1 MRGANSSSMAF
12 TPLCAPS
19 RAATSAAL
27 GESPVTARV
36 ACSLAALRVS
46 RNTLYMFLRPI
57 TAFPPCGLARTT
69 LPARGSKL
77 IIVSFKIYYVKA
89 TGGFQPEVPGV
100 DLQPQRDLRDIEE
113 IQELFE
119 AGQETGTLESSEVL
133 DLLQEVDLSTEEI
146 QQVYGLLREHGVEV
160 VDAEFLNDTLHHEE
174 EDAQLVEEVLEGD
187 LRTRYTGDAV
197 QMYLDEIGKT
207 PLLTKAQEVYL
218 AKRVERGDKK
228 AKAHLTRANLRLV
241 VSIAKKYASRG
252 VSLLDLIQEGNIGL
266 MRAVEKFNYRKGFK
280 FSTYAT
286 WWIRQAVTRAIA
298 DKGRTI
304 RIPVHMVEKANK
316 YHRTHRRMIQTLGRE
331 PSEEE
336 IAHELGVFVA
346 EIQRLQEIS
355 QRSISLATPVGDDD
369 SSELGDFLEDAG
381 SVTPTDA
388 VSESLLKAHLR
399 EALDELPERERQII
413 ELRFGMK
420 DDRPRTLEEV
430 GREFDITRER
440 VRQIQMKTLNLLRE
454 QLH

>member
-1 MRGANSSSMAF
+1 MATQNSMMLAERTDELLNRGRSQ
-12 TPLCAPS
+12 
-19 RAATSAAL
+19 
-27 GESPVTARV
+27 
-36 ACSLAALRVS
+36 
-46 RNTLYMFLRPI
+46 
-57 TAFPPCGLARTT
+57 
-69 LPARGSKL
+69 
-77 IIVSFKIYYVKA
+77 
-89 TGGFQPEVPGV
+89 GF
-100 DLQPQRDLRDIEE
+100 
-113 IQELFE
+113 
-119 AGQETGTLESSEVL
+119 
-133 DLLQEVDLSTEEI
+133 LSTEE
-146 QQVYGLLREHGVEV
+146 VANLL
-160 VDAEFLNDTLHHEE
+160 
-174 EDAQLVEEVLEGD
+174 QEGD
-187 LRTRYTGDAV
+187 LSAAEVEEFYAALEEEEITIVEGETPEAGGSRTTVAATVHIAEAPAVQIAHAVATGDSIR
-197 QMYLDEIGKT
+197 MYLAEIGRV
-207 PLLTKAQEVYL
+207 PLLTHADEIRL
-218 AKRVERGDKK
+218 AKGIARGCKRSKDRLVE
-228 AKAHLTRANLRLV
+228 ANLRLV
-241 VSIAKKYASRG
+241 VSIAKKYRNRG
-252 VSLLDLIQEGNIGL
+252 VSFLDLIQEGNLGL
-266 MRAVEKFNYRKGFK
+266 IRAAEKFDHSKGYK

-286 WWIRQAVTRAIA
+286 WWIRQAITRAIA

-304 RIPVHMVEKANK
+304 RIPVHMVEKVNK

-336 IAHELGVFVA
+336 IALELGVFVA

-454 QLH
+454 QRRTQNLREYLH

>member
-1 MRGANSSSMAF
+1 MATQNSMLLAERTDELLNRGRSQ
-12 TPLCAPS
+12 
-19 RAATSAAL
+19 
-27 GESPVTARV
+27 
-36 ACSLAALRVS
+36 
-46 RNTLYMFLRPI
+46 
-57 TAFPPCGLARTT
+57 
-69 LPARGSKL
+69 
-77 IIVSFKIYYVKA
+77 
-89 TGGFQPEVPGV
+89 GF
-100 DLQPQRDLRDIEE
+100 
-113 IQELFE
+113 
-119 AGQETGTLESSEVL
+119 
-133 DLLQEVDLSTEEI
+133 LSTEE
-146 QQVYGLLREHGVEV
+146 VASLL
-160 VDAEFLNDTLHHEE
+160 
-174 EDAQLVEEVLEGD
+174 QEGD
-187 LRTRYTGDAV
+187 LSAAEIEEFYAALEEEEITLVEGEAGGSQTMVAATVHVAEPPAVQIAHAVATGDSIR
-197 QMYLDEIGKT
+197 MYLAEIGRV
-207 PLLTKAQEVYL
+207 PLLTHADEIRL
-218 AKRVERGDKK
+218 AKGIARGCKRSKARLVE
-228 AKAHLTRANLRLV
+228 ANLRLV
-241 VSIAKKYASRG
+241 VSIAKKYRNRG
-252 VSLLDLIQEGNIGL
+252 VSFLDLIQEGNLGL
-266 MRAVEKFNYRKGFK
+266 IRAAEKFDHSKGYK

-286 WWIRQAVTRAIA
+286 WWIRQAITRAIA

-304 RIPVHMVEKANK
+304 RIPVHMVEKVNK

-336 IAHELGVFVA
+336 IARELGVFVA

-454 QLH
+454 QRRTQNLREYLN

>member
-1 MRGANSSSMAF
+1 MATQNSMMLAERTDELLSRGRSQGFISTEEVAN
-12 TPLCAPS
+12 
-19 RAATSAAL
+19 
-27 GESPVTARV
+27 
-36 ACSLAALRVS
+36 
-46 RNTLYMFLRPI
+46 
-57 TAFPPCGLARTT
+57 
-69 LPARGSKL
+69 
-77 IIVSFKIYYVKA
+77 
-89 TGGFQPEVPGV
+89 
-100 DLQPQRDLRDIEE
+100 
-113 IQELFE
+113 
-119 AGQETGTLESSEVL
+119 
-133 DLLQEVDLSTEEI
+133 LLQEGDLSAAEVEEFYAALEDEEI
-146 QQVYGLLREHGVEV
+146 AIVEGETPEAGGRTTIATAV
-160 VDAEFLNDTLHHEE
+160 HIAEAPAVQIAH
-174 EDAQLVEEVLEGD
+174 AVA
-187 LRTRYTGDAV
+187 TGDSIR
-197 QMYLDEIGKT
+197 MYLAEIGRV
-207 PLLTKAQEVYL
+207 PLLTHADEIRL
-218 AKRVERGDKK
+218 AKGIARGCKRSKDRLVE
-228 AKAHLTRANLRLV
+228 ANLRLV
-241 VSIAKKYASRG
+241 VSIAKKYRNRG
-252 VSLLDLIQEGNIGL
+252 VSFLDLIQEGNLGL
-266 MRAVEKFNYRKGFK
+266 IRAAERFDHSKCDK

-286 WWIRQAVTRAIA
+286 WWIRQAITRAIA

-304 RIPVHMVEKANK
+304 RIPVHMVEKVNK
-316 YHRTHRRMIQTLGRE
+316 YHRTHRRMIQALGRE

-336 IAHELGVFVA
+336 IALELGVFVA

-454 QLH
+454 QRRTQNLREYLN

>member
-1 MRGANSSSMAF
+1 MAAENSMMLAERTDELLNRG
-12 TPLCAPS
+12 
-19 RAATSAAL
+19 
-27 GESPVTARV
+27 
-36 ACSLAALRVS
+36 
-46 RNTLYMFLRPI
+46 RNQ
-57 TAFPPCGLARTT
+57 
-69 LPARGSKL
+69 
-77 IIVSFKIYYVKA
+77 
-89 TGGFQPEVPGV
+89 GF
-100 DLQPQRDLRDIEE
+100 
-113 IQELFE
+113 
-119 AGQETGTLESSEVL
+119 
-133 DLLQEVDLSTEEI
+133 LSTEEVSVLV
-146 QQVYGLLREHGVEV
+146 QEGELSAAEVE
-160 VDAEFLNDTLHHEE
+160 EFYSALEE
-174 EDAQLVEEVLEGD
+174 EDITVVSGEVAEAAKNGGKPAAVQVPEAPAAQIAHAVATGDSIRMYLAEIGRVALLTHADEIRLANGIARGCKRSKDRLVE
-187 LRTRYTGDAV
+187 
-197 QMYLDEIGKT
+197 
-207 PLLTKAQEVYL
+207 
-218 AKRVERGDKK
+218 
-228 AKAHLTRANLRLV
+228 ANLRLV
-241 VSIAKKYASRG
+241 VSIAKKYRNRG
-252 VSLLDLIQEGNIGL
+252 VSFLDLIQEGNLGL
-266 MRAVEKFNYRKGFK
+266 IRAAEKFDPSKGFK

-286 WWIRQAVTRAIA
+286 WWIRQAITRAIA

-304 RIPVHMVEKANK
+304 RIPVHMVEKVNK
-316 YHRTHRRMIQTLGRE
+316 YHRTHRRMVQGLGRE

-336 IAHELGVFVA
+336 IARELGIFIE

-454 QLH
+454 QRRTQNLREYLR